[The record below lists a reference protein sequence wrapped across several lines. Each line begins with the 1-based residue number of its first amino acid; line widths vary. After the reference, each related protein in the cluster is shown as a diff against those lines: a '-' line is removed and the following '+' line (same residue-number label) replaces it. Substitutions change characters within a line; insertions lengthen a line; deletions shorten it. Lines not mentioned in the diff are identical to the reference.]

1 MLTIILT
8 GVTDDVLEVTETIV
22 LSFDNNLADEPFEGY
37 NSMTF
42 PMPSNGNLMDVDGR
56 ALIFK

>member
-8 GVTDDVLEVTETIV
+8 GVTDDVLEVTETID
-22 LSFDNNLADEPFEGY
+22 LSFDDNLADEPFEGY

-42 PMPSNGNLMDVDGR
+42 PMSSSGSLLDVDGR